1 MRTLPSHTSHALYP
15 LNVSCFKP
23 FKKTIKTLKNNDMVV
38 NNYNE
43 PNNAMENTL
52 TIE

>member
-1 MRTLPSHTSHALYP
+1 MTTLPSHTSHALYL
-15 LNVSCFKP
+15 LNVNYFKS
-23 FKKTIKTLKNNDMVV
+23 FKKKFKKEKNNDMVV

-43 PNNAMENTL
+43 NTL